1 MKFFK
6 ILALSAITA
15 ISVVLSGCG
24 TATVDEEYSFG
35 YTQMKSAESEIFLLT
50 PFQLGRV
57 KSQIPSG
64 FMYIGSDNHINIIAT
79 AEPAAT
85 TPPQAAAEHAAAM
98 LKQTPDITDL
108 QTKTSATTV
117 SGRNAVVID
126 STYDEPVDGK
136 KMALVVRSVFF
147 EDKGQTWNVMY
158 MYPKGDA
165 IGEEVTERIF
175 GQLQ

>member
-6 ILALSAITA
+6 ILALSAGTA

-64 FMYIGSDNHINIIAT
+64 FMYIA
-79 AEPAAT
+79 
-85 TPPQAAAEHAAAM
+85 
-98 LKQTPDITDL
+98 
-108 QTKTSATTV
+108 
-117 SGRNAVVID
+117 
-126 STYDEPVDGK
+126 
-136 KMALVVRSVFF
+136 
-147 EDKGQTWNVMY
+147 
-158 MYPKGDA
+158 
-165 IGEEVTERIF
+165 
-175 GQLQ
+175 